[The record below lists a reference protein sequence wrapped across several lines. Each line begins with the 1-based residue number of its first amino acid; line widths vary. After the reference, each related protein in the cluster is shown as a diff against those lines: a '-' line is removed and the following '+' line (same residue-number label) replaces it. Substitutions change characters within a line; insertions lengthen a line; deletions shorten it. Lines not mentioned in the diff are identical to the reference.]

1 MKICGAILIV
11 IIVLGIAGF
20 WKRKIFLILA
30 SGAAVCFASAAA
42 DEYLHTS
49 KTVESIEKNDVG
61 EGGYQ
66 KELLAK
72 TEDGREIEVIIDVP
86 EKSYTKSKANEIL
99 ENEKRNLDGVIL
111 GENESFENVNRNLM
125 LPETGQNHSVSVVW
139 YSSDPEVINSK
150 GEIQDGVKTEGQ
162 EVILN
167 AVLTLQDVE
176 ADYIKKIRVYP
187 KKELENIETDI
198 QNEIKLK
205 NSENAG
211 GEYILPESVG
221 NVDLVWYERPE
232 NSYTVIAFLIFIF
245 GVLMNINK
253 RQKEDEKA
261 KKRNE
266 ILKKEYPEFI
276 SRLLLMLYSGTGV
289 RTAFFKM
296 AAMYDGSKKESNT
309 RSEVFEEVMAVCREM
324 ENGSDEDEAYEK
336 LAERCP
342 PPCYRRLSV
351 LLIQNRRRGGKGF
364 INELEQEVMISFGE
378 KRRQAEAAGNAASL
392 KLLIPLGMMLIIVL
406 ALMMIPAFM
415 YM

>member
-1 MKICGAILIV
+1 MIPP
-11 IIVLGIAGF
+11 
-20 WKRKIFLILA
+20 
-30 SGAAVCFASAAA
+30 S
-42 DEYLHTS
+42 E
-49 KTVESIEKNDVG
+49 
-61 EGGYQ
+61 
-66 KELLAK
+66 
-72 TEDGREIEVIIDVP
+72 
-86 EKSYTKSKANEIL
+86 
-99 ENEKRNLDGVIL
+99 
-111 GENESFENVNRNLM
+111 
-125 LPETGQNHSVSVVW
+125 
-139 YSSDPEVINSK
+139 
-150 GEIQDGVKTEGQ
+150 
-162 EVILN
+162 
-167 AVLTLQDVE
+167 
-176 ADYIKKIRVYP
+176 IRVYP